1 MKWSSIHC
9 NLSFW
14 LPACLLFF
22 SFSSSAFSAT
32 CQPGELTSTPTVG
45 FYFVAGLTDF
55 KYPSASTACSMAASV
70 DKFWGNG
77 KTGSG
82 SGTGP
87 TACTVTNESD
97 GSTHVVT
104 SISFASGTCPTNFI
118 QDGSICVNTCTP
130 EEPCPAAD
138 TKISEG
144 FTTTSTGA
152 SSCYETSSGTKCA
165 VSHGDLITSTNP
177 DTGITTS
184 WVSTGRYTGSNCTT
198 VDTSSSPN
206 LPVSVQVTPVNNPPK
221 SATDCPGGAGFAQIN
236 NTAMCLPSGT
246 TIKDTPTITT
256 STSGSTSSQTTTVI
270 NNNGTSTTTT
280 TTTYRDSNGNITF
293 EGTST
298 GTGSLNQAGT
308 GTGNDKPLDLGTAP
322 TFDDT
327 LPGEAA
333 FTPKIQGNPTFST
346 TIFEVAASCPA
357 PITFEV
363 FSQEFTISF
372 QPICDLSTIIR
383 GIILML
389 SGIVA
394 LRAVVSGG
402 N

>member
-1 MKWSSIHC
+1 MKWLLTHYSR
-9 NLSFW
+9 LFL

-22 SFSSSAFSAT
+22 CFSSNTYA
-32 CQPGELTSTPTVG
+32 
-45 FYFVAGLTDF
+45 
-55 KYPSASTACSMAASV
+55 
-70 DKFWGNG
+70 
-77 KTGSG
+77 
-82 SGTGP
+82 
-87 TACTVTNESD
+87 ACTANYPYSTTLNSYYTTLNSTLDPTKEAACDRVAAFYNATVTVSGNKCVGPSITVD
-97 GSTHVVT
+97 IFT
-104 SISFASGTCPTNFI
+104 SSSCAVGYTSNGTQCIS
-118 QDGSICVNTCTP
+118 NTCTGD
-130 EEPCPAAD
+130 CPAAD
-138 TKISEG
+138 TKISDG
-144 FTTTSTGA
+144 FTTTSTGS
-152 SSCYETSSGTKCA
+152 SSCYETSVGAKCA

-184 WVSTGRYTGSNCTT
+184 WVSSGRYTGGTCST
-198 VDTSSSPN
+198 VDTALSPN

-221 SATDCPGGAGFAQIN
+221 SATDCPGGSGFAQIN

-246 TIKDTPTITT
+246 TIKDTPSTTT
-256 STSGSTSSQTTTVI
+256 STSGTTSSQTTTVI

-280 TTTYRDSNGNITF
+280 TTTYRDGNGNITY

-308 GTGNDKPLDLGTAP
+308 GTGNDKQLDLGTAP

-333 FTPKIQGNPTFST
+333 FTPKIQSNPTFST

-394 LRAVVSGG
+394 MRAVVSGG